1 LTDAWRVIRRAGW
14 GAPDHHRH
22 HLIIIRIIGKFLNYL
37 PRERKMLRHFTA
49 LAIAAILSLGMMTP
63 APAGSC
69 PGFGANC
76 GCGPVI
82 EVAAPCGPVVESYLV
97 DQGPVFSG
105 PGHYLHQ
112 LADPPPCCYPYVG
125 PVYTG
130 YPYGEQGPGY
140 ARGFYSPYAGY
151 PYAEPYPYVG
161 RFHHRAARR
170 HVTRFVPVH
179 RRVR

>member
-1 LTDAWRVIRRAGW
+1 MLGALPLRESRAP
-14 GAPDHHRH
+14 PDHEHNVFESYVSA
-22 HLIIIRIIGKFLNYL
+22 LL
-37 PRERKMLRHFTA
+37 PRGRKMLRYSYLF
-49 LAIAAILSLGMMTP
+49 AIAATLCLGVMAQ

-76 GCGPVI
+76 GCGPVAV
-82 EVAAPCGPVVESYLV
+82 EVVEPCRPVVESYLV

-130 YPYGEQGPGY
+130 YPYGEQGAGGY

-161 RFHHRAARR
+161 RFHHRAARP
-170 HVTRFVPVH
+170 TRFVPVH